1 MGWEAD
7 FLLYIQ
13 ENIRSDLLNP
23 FMTVF
28 THSGDYG
35 IFMIVL
41 ATGLLIMPRTRKI
54 GMIAGISIALESL
67 LNNVLIKNIVARTRP
82 YDDVDGLINLIER
95 QPDYSFPSG
104 HTGSAFAVMGAIL
117 VIAMLGLP
125 VVAKTGE
132 LSHSKMSLT
141 YKLVSVLA
149 MMYAFILAFSRL
161 YVGVHYPTDV
171 IGGIILGMLTSF
183 IAYMIFFA
191 GFKFFAKRA
200 EKKKN

>member
-1 MGWEAD
+1 
-7 FLLYIQ
+7 
-13 ENIRSDLLNP
+13 
-23 FMTVF
+23 
-28 THSGDYG
+28 
-35 IFMIVL
+35 
-41 ATGLLIMPRTRKI
+41 
-54 GMIAGISIALESL
+54 
-67 LNNVLIKNIVARTRP
+67 
-82 YDDVDGLINLIER
+82 
-95 QPDYSFPSG
+95 
-104 HTGSAFAVMGAIL
+104 
-117 VIAMLGLP
+117 MLGLP

-200 EKKKN
+200 EKKNT

>member
-35 IFMIVL
+35 ILVIALALVL
-41 ATGLLIMPRTRKI
+41 IILPRTRRI
-54 GMIAGISIALESL
+54 GVIAAISIAIEAL
-67 LNNVLIKNIVARTRP
+67 LNNVIIKNAVARTRP
-82 YDDVDGLINLIER
+82 YEAIDGLVNIIEK
-95 QPDYSFPSG
+95 QKDYSFPSG

-117 VIAMLGLP
+117 LIALLGLP
-125 VVAKTGE
+125 VIAKTGK
-132 LSHSKMSLT
+132 LSSSKMSLT
-141 YKLVSVLA
+141 FKLCAVLA
-149 MMYAFILAFSRL
+149 IIYAALLGFSRL

-171 IGGIILGMLTSF
+171 IAAVVIGLLGSWLFSRYCQGPYDRL
-183 IAYMIFFA
+183 AQSL
-191 GFKFFAKRA
+191 R
-200 EKKKN
+200 NR